1 MTGMKPVKSMTP
13 CDVQASGAI
22 ELWFYGE
29 LDPDERR
36 RIEFHL
42 AVVRGVP

>member
-1 MTGMKPVKSMTP
+1 MTGMKPVNSMTP

-29 LDPDERR
+29 LDPDERHGSSPSCR
-36 RIEFHL
+36 
-42 AVVRGVP
+42 VRGVP